1 MRSCSSDFCFASVT
15 PGVTTGFDEED
26 FELDFELE
34 DVFELLELDDE
45 TLSEEDELT
54 SPLVEPSTVELG
66 EEVEVE
72 GMTTSLSELVE
83 EELSTGF
90 EELVDEELCVLSS
103 TIPTLL
109 LLMCHG

>member
-1 MRSCSSDFCFASVT
+1 MRSCSSDFSFASVT
-15 PGVTTGFDEED
+15 PGVTTGFDEE
-26 FELDFELE
+26 DFELE

-45 TLSEEDELT
+45 TLSEEDEIT
-54 SPLVEPSTVELG
+54 SELVELSSVELG
-66 EEVEVE
+66 EDVEVE

-103 TIPTLL
+103 TIPPLL
-109 LLMCHG
+109 LLMRHG